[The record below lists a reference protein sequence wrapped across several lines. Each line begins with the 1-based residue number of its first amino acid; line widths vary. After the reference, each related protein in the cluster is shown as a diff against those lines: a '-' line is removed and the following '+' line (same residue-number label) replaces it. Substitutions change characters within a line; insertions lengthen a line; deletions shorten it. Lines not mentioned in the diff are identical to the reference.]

1 VPAAAE
7 GAHGLWHRYTCAVAI
22 ATNGIAMLRP
32 THCLAAI
39 CLAVLLL
46 SGCGNK
52 GDLVL
57 PDQQPKKQK
66 SQPAPAAKTPDAKAP
81 DPGPSAGGSYPV
93 H

>member
-1 VPAAAE
+1 
-7 GAHGLWHRYTCAVAI
+7 
-22 ATNGIAMLRP
+22 MLRP

-46 SGCGNK
+46 AGCGNK

-66 SQPAPAAKTPDAKAP
+66 KSQPVPAAKTPDAKTTDPAP
-81 DPGPSAGGSYPV
+81 SSGGADPV

>member
-1 VPAAAE
+1 
-7 GAHGLWHRYTCAVAI
+7 
-22 ATNGIAMLRP
+22 MLRP

-39 CLAVLLL
+39 CLVALLL
-46 SGCGNK
+46 TGCGNK

-66 SQPAPAAKTPDAKAP
+66 KSQPAATKTPDAKTADPAP
-81 DPGPSAGGSYPV
+81 SSGGADRL